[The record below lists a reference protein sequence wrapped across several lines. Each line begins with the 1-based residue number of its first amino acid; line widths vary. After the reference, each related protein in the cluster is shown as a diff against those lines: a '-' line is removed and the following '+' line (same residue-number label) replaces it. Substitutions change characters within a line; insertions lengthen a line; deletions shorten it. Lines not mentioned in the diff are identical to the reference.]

1 MFSFQHKIV
10 RYAKKPKKK
19 KKERKKNQTEGTQ
32 QPRDPG
38 LCMADI
44 PDHQTRNF
52 K

>member
-1 MFSFQHKIV
+1 MLKSQ
-10 RYAKKPKKK
+10 KKK
-19 KKERKKNQTEGTQ
+19 KKGKKNQTEGTQ

-38 LCMADI
+38 LCTGDI